1 METVADNMAAEDVQ
15 AVVFRAGQVTFG
27 ADIRD
32 VREIIRLDGVVAMPG
47 ANRDVE
53 GITRVRGEVLPLLS
67 LRSLTGLPPGAR
79 DEATRVLVLDR
90 RPPLGLIVDLVDEV
104 RAIPGTAIEPVPPIT
119 GCARGD
125 SLYRGIAKLPDRMII
140 LMDLKK
146 ISTAPD
152 DRAADYGPA
161 AAEPAAQAPTDGG
174 PAERAP
180 AEDQGAGGAGLALTD
195 FQLDALRELGNIG
208 TSHAATSFSQL
219 VSSLIN
225 ITVPAI
231 RVEKIDRVSGI
242 VTDEKVVGL
251 LLEIRAEDHITGFL
265 YTMFP
270 MKSAYHI
277 IDTLLALPQGTT
289 TGIGE
294 VEQSA
299 IMEVGNIL
307 ASSFCD
313 AVADFLDI
321 ELVPSPPSFVCD
333 MAGAIVESSLIA
345 IGQMA
350 DEVIVFRTE
359 LIDEQRNCDGYV
371 ILFPNPEMLGRMLD
385 ILEAKAKP

>member
-1 METVADNMAAEDVQ
+1 METLADNMADDDVQ
-15 AVVFRAGQVTFG
+15 AVVFRAGEVTFG

-32 VREIIRLDGVVAMPG
+32 VREIIRLDGLAAIPG
-47 ANRDVE
+47 AARDVE

-67 LRSLTGLPPGAR
+67 LRSLTGMPPGAR
-79 DEATRVLVLDR
+79 DRETRVLVIDR
-90 RPPLGLIVDLVDEV
+90 HPPLGLIVDLVDEV

-119 GCARGD
+119 GCARDD

-140 LMDLKK
+140 LMDLNK
-146 ISTAPD
+146 ISAAPD
-152 DRAADYGPA
+152 DKAADSGPA
-161 AAEPAAQAPTDGG
+161 ATAPAARAPTAGE
-174 PAERAP
+174 PVERGHA
-180 AEDQGAGGAGLALTD
+180 DDSGADVASLKLTE

-231 RVEKIDRVSGI
+231 RMEKIDRVSGI
-242 VTDEKVVGL
+242 VMDEKVVGL
-251 LLEIRAEDHITGFL
+251 LLEIRAAEHITGFL

-277 IDTLLALPQGTT
+277 IDTLLALPPGTT
-289 TGIGE
+289 TAIGE
-294 VEQSA
+294 LEQSA

-371 ILFPNPEMLGRMLD
+371 ILFPNPEMLGRMVA
-385 ILEAKAKP
+385 ILEAKVKP